1 MTMKEAKAAAERLAP
16 VEYDGVRYERIS
28 EVGIFFNWR
37 GQRTDYLTL
46 VKGNTAVRVLPEKV
60 KEAKE

>member
-1 MTMKEAKAAAERLAP
+1 MTMKEAKTAAEKLIP